1 MSDVYVEFISAL
13 LEAAAS
19 CRSANFA
26 QQYASGAPWA
36 VNLRQKLV
44 DLAGDISNQVADSV
58 ELVTEVKRDLYSEPT
73 PRGNPGNPP
82 GFTLMLEE
90 EDDDGADYMRS
101 TLGASS
107 STAERHSR
115 LLGKISNLETQ
126 DPAQV
131 ERLRQF
137 AAFRASIPDDAD
149 DDFVSFGN
157 DAVADLA
164 ASMVK
169 RMESVD

>member
-13 LEAAAS
+13 LEAAAT
-19 CRSANFA
+19 CRSADFA

-58 ELVTEVKRDLYSEPT
+58 ELVTEVKRDLYSEPA
-73 PRGNPGNPP
+73 PRGNPGNTP
-82 GFTLMLEE
+82 GFTLMLDD
-90 EDDDGADYMRS
+90 DDDGTDYMRS

-137 AAFRASIPDDAD
+137 AAFREIIAEDD
-149 DDFVSFGN
+149 DDFVSFGR
-157 DAVADLA
+157 DEVADFA